1 MDDVITSTTTLT
13 DTQPMLLVEIESG
26 NTAAVVYS
34 LSFGEIVVAI
44 LLLCLVILKVIEIWR
59 YQPWIAR

>member
-1 MDDVITSTTTLT
+1 MDEIITSTTTLT
-13 DTQPMLLVEIESG
+13 DTQPLMLVQLESG

-34 LSFGEIVVAI
+34 VSFGEIVVA
-44 LLLCLVILKVIEIWR
+44 LLLLALVILKVIEIWR